1 MFVYDIIIVKKSVIY
16 IGLDSIIYCKMSSSL
31 QFYILVIILY
41 RFFFFNSLTEILHFT
56 LRLFIHTQNIFI
68 FV

>member
-16 IGLDSIIYCKMSSSL
+16 IGLDSIIYCKCHPFS
-31 QFYILVIILY
+31 FYILVIILY
-41 RFFFFNSLTEILHFT
+41 RFFFFNSLREILHFT